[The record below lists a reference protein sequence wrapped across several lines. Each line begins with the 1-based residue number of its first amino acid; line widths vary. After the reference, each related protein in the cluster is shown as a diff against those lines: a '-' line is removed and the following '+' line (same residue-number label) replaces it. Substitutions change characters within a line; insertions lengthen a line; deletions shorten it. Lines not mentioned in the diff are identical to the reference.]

1 MVKNTD
7 LRGRTAM
14 PGKNSTPP
22 FQSKLIPFRK
32 EILEAWFARKT
43 LKEIQTSLFEKHGI
57 TIALSSLS
65 TFIKRSRRQSD
76 PHDDQP
82 APESTT
88 TSKPPTTAKGLEE
101 SLRKLNEILARDP
114 KEVAREYALR
124 ESRRNKNS

>member
-1 MVKNTD
+1 
-7 LRGRTAM
+7 M

-32 EILEAWFARKT
+32 EILEAWFARAT
-43 LKEIQTSLFEKHGI
+43 LKQIQASLRERHGV

-65 TFIKRSRRQSD
+65 AFIKRSRRQSD

>member
-1 MVKNTD
+1 
-7 LRGRTAM
+7 M

-43 LKEIQTSLFEKHGI
+43 LKQIQATLRERHGV

-65 TFIKRSRRQSD
+65 AFIKRSRRQSD

-82 APESTT
+82 APESTAIS
-88 TSKPPTTAKGLEE
+88 TSPATAKGLEE

-114 KEVAREYALR
+114 KEVAREYASQ
-124 ESRRNKNS
+124 ESQQNKNHKFTELR